1 MIWDLDMI
9 REVRCARASVDIA
22 TELIVLPPER
32 EAEVEAVLREAHRE
46 LAAGLADLVAPL
58 AVHVRPEDVAM
69 AEVGRRPNFGQVTL
83 VAWWKPR
90 VPDVELVGGPGDGQ
104 RLHWNRAPDKSVRIP
119 VIGPVAVE
127 EIGAGP
133 PTGPPPELPARPA
146 TYSMT
151 GWNES
156 GWWRYGLEKQ

>member
-9 REVRCARASVDIA
+9 REVRCARASMEIVA
-22 TELIVLPPER
+22 ELIILPPER
-32 EAEVEAVLREAHRE
+32 EVEAVLREAHRK
-46 LAAGLADLVAPL
+46 LAAELADLVAPL

-69 AEVGRRPNFGQVTL
+69 AEVGRRPNFGQATL
-83 VAWWKPR
+83 AAWWEPAT
-90 VPDVELVGGPGDGQ
+90 DAVELVGGANDGHHI
-104 RLHWNRAPDKSVRIP
+104 RWRGAPEESVRVP